1 MATDDERAVHLKN
14 SENNNSEVKEE
25 LVSVEN
31 QKMFRFRQKIFEL
44 FQYMRNILAWS
55 DLRSRVEN
63 SDSEIDATDKRR
75 LS

>member
-31 QKMFRFRQKIFEL
+31 QKI
-44 FQYMRNILAWS
+44 
-55 DLRSRVEN
+55 
-63 SDSEIDATDKRR
+63 
-75 LS
+75 